1 MFACAIINQHGSFER
16 KIKMNEFAN
25 YFEYC
30 FEAKNEGKL
39 KFKRILLILAYI
51 LFPIILF
58 SVLCMFKLYVLG
70 CFIVLFTAI
79 IWFFT
84 WRYVQIEYEYQ
95 IVKGEMTFSKIYG
108 RKSRREFLKVR
119 IQDMSLIAPYKDE
132 YKSRA
137 DAAENKY
144 YAVSS
149 MSSPDVYV
157 GIFTDEKT
165 KKTSAV
171 FFEATAKMVKLAK
184 FYNSSVTVENPN
196 LRY

>member
-1 MFACAIINQHGSFER
+1 
-16 KIKMNEFAN
+16 MNEFAN

-30 FEAKNEGKL
+30 VEAKNEGKL
-39 KFKRILLILAYI
+39 KLKRILLILAYI
-51 LFPIILF
+51 LFPIIFF
-58 SVLCMFKLYVLG
+58 SILCMFKLYVLG

-119 IQDMSLIAPYKDE
+119 LQDMSLIAPYKDE
-132 YKSRA
+132 YKTRA

-171 FFEATAKMVKLAK
+171 FFEATAKTVKLAK
-184 FYNSSVTVENPN
+184 FYNSSVTVENPD